1 MRDIFVKQLTEIA
14 KINPKIFL
22 ITGDLGFGV
31 LDRFSKDFPKQ
42 YLNAGVAEQN
52 MTGLAA
58 GLALE
63 GRVVFTYSIGNF
75 PTLRCLEH
83 IRNDVCY
90 HQADVK
96 IVSIG
101 GGFGYGSLGFSHH
114 ATEDL
119 TLMRV
124 LPEMT
129 VVAPGDNWE
138 VVEATKALVQTKGPA
153 YLRLDKATAG
163 DTSQPGENFTL
174 GKARKLR
181 EGTDITLISTGGSLE
196 VALHSADLLGKKGIG
211 CRVLSM
217 HTLKPLDCQSIFD
230 AARETGGI
238 LTVEEHSV
246 LGGLGGAVAE
256 TCLEEGVIPNKFYR
270 VGLRDGFTTV
280 VGSQHYLRHEYHL
293 DEGFIVEKVTD
304 LLS

>member
-31 LDRFSKDFPKQ
+31 LDRFSKDLPKQ

-75 PTLRCLEH
+75 PILRCLEH

-138 VVEATKALVQTKGPA
+138 VAEATKALVQTKGPA

-163 DTSQPGENFTL
+163 DTNRPGENFAL
-174 GKARKLR
+174 GNARKLK
-181 EGTDITLISTGGSLE
+181 EGADITLMSTGGSLE
-196 VALHSADLLGKKGIG
+196 VVLHAADLLGKKGIG

-246 LGGLGGAVAE
+246 LGGLGGAVAGV
-256 TCLEEGVIPNKFYR
+256 CLEE
-270 VGLRDGFTTV
+270 
-280 VGSQHYLRHEYHL
+280 
-293 DEGFIVEKVTD
+293 
-304 LLS
+304 